1 MKDLKIYERNFMSI
15 NKINAVNVIN
25 LKINKGNT
33 EWLLTQD
40 LKAKIWDVHMT
51 LTEIENEHVSKI

>member
-40 LKAKIWDVHMT
+40 LKAKI
-51 LTEIENEHVSKI
+51 